1 MNGYCRIRKER
12 SLKQP
17 VAKIRGV
24 LKSCVSQVVWRT
36 HTSNQ
41 PMMREEK
48 PVA

>member
-1 MNGYCRIRKER
+1 MATAEFER
-12 SLKQP
+12 TFLKQP

-24 LKSCVSQVVWRT
+24 LKPCVSQIVWRT